1 MNKDVFALDIDDFPM
16 TCYVMLLYQRLEYTP
31 PKFNIAPE
39 NGLFGRL
46 RSFWEGLFSLAMLV
60 SGRAQVAN
68 KNCASYVYVLHL
80 PSLKLT

>member
-39 NGLFGRL
+39 NGLLGDYVHFGKAYFHWL
-46 RSFWEGLFSLAMLV
+46 
-60 SGRAQVAN
+60 
-68 KNCASYVYVLHL
+68 C
-80 PSLKLT
+80 